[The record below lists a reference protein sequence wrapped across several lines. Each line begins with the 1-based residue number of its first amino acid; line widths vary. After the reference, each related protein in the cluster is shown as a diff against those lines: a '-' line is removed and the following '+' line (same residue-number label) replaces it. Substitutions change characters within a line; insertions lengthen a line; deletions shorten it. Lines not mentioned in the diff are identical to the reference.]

1 VKDNFCCGS
10 CGGWKFT
17 HALWVKTNLNRL
29 LHMNLDRCTVS
40 SLDVESASLEARVRS
55 GTASEHFQRTTLID
69 QSLTGMSNVQ
79 PLLLNP
85 ISCLGTTPTPDG
97 LLFSAPA
104 LLYLST
110 FTITIVQFASFRISI
125 HLPQRAIYHPQSGTL
140 FHRHT
145 NCFRK
150 RWDGMHCDL
159 SAGERLC
166 IVQRGDVVRC
176 VRW

>member
-1 VKDNFCCGS
+1 VKDDFCCGS
-10 CGGWKFT
+10 CGSWKFT

-29 LHMNLDRCTVS
+29 LHMNLDRGTVS
-40 SLDVESASLEARVRS
+40 SLDFESASLEARVRS

-125 HLPQRAIYHPQSGTL
+125 HLPQRAIYHPKWHLVPPS
-140 FHRHT
+140 H
-145 NCFRK
+145 
-150 RWDGMHCDL
+150 
-159 SAGERLC
+159 ERLSKKMG
-166 IVQRGDVVRC
+166 RNALRS
-176 VRW
+176 